1 MKFNPVSH
9 KRNPLVNADTAIAA
23 VIGVAIFAAAVV
35 DASAGTDT
43 TFAATTTNLTNY
55 TSGSLGKLAAI
66 ASLAVGIVGAVL
78 RFDWKLIAGAVGLG
92 MAAATGPGIV
102 GGLVTAIF

>member
-1 MKFNPVSH
+1 MNFLPGNA
-9 KRNPLVNADTAIAA
+9 KRNSLLNADTVVAA
-23 VIGVAIFAAAVV
+23 AIGVAIFAAAVV

-43 TFAATTTNLTNY
+43 TFSATTTNLTNY